1 MLSLGIF
8 GLESEK
14 KTTIKQYYHI
24 WNPDPRIYLIAEFRE
39 KIKFPKFKTKNAL
52 FE

>member
-8 GLESEK
+8 GLESENK
-14 KTTIKQYYHI
+14 TIKQYYHI
-24 WNPDPRIYLIAEFRE
+24 WNPHPRIYLIAEFRE
-39 KIKFPKFKTKNAL
+39 KIKFPKFKNKNAL